1 MKRCDSDGKE
11 PASYVGDPG
20 LILGPGRCPR
30 EGNVNTHQCS
40 CLGNPT
46 DRGAWRAAVH
56 ASQSRADTHT

>member
-1 MKRCDSDGKE
+1 MKRCDSDSKE

-20 LILGPGRCPR
+20 LILGLGRCPR